1 MTDHPETDAFTTVEA
16 AKLLRVNRA
25 TLDKWRHRG
34 HGPAFVRIGA
44 GGKTS
49 PIRYTR
55 RAIADYL
62 AGRPAGA

>member
-1 MTDHPETDAFTTVEA
+1 MTDHAETDALTTAEA

-25 TLDKWRHRG
+25 TLDKWRQRG
-34 HGPAFVRIGA
+34 HGPVFVRIGA